1 MNHTASDVIIQ
12 FEENELK
19 QLFVQI
25 MSHLAYAGA

>member
-1 MNHTASDVIIQ
+1 MKTTKHGTRIT
-12 FEENELK
+12 NELK

>member
-19 QLFVQI
+19 HLFVQI